1 MHTSTESRNPH
12 RSLLGAPR
20 RRNSVLAALEQFR
33 RINPDVSLGHVLV
46 FLYVCENELLSVTEI
61 AIACGFNAPTAS
73 RTTRGMFART
83 QPGALSPY
91 MGLLEFA
98 PDRIVGN
105 AKAVR
110 LTEGGR
116 ALRARLDSLIED
128 AVTIT

>member
-1 MHTSTESRNPH
+1 MLTSTEFRNPH
-12 RSLLGAPR
+12 RNVLATPR
-20 RRNSVLAALEQFR
+20 RRNTVLAALEQFR
-33 RINPDVSLGHVLV
+33 KVSPDVSLGHILV

-61 AIACGFNAPTAS
+61 AIACGFNTPTAS
-73 RTTRGMFART
+73 RTTRGMFGRN
-83 QPGALSPY
+83 QPGALPPY

-98 PDRIVGN
+98 PDRSVGN

-116 ALRARLDSLIED
+116 ALRARLDSLIEA